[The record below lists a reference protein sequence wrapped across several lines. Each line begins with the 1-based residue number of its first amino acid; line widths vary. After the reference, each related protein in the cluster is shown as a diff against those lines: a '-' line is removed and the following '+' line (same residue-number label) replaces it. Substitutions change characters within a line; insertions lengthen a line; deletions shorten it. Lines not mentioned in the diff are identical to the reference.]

1 MWRCTASWGNFMK
14 AQTIDDAIEEF
25 EAMYREK
32 LWNSVVSG
40 QENLRR
46 ATDEFIE
53 FNDYRSRK

>member
-1 MWRCTASWGNFMK
+1 MK

-32 LWNSVVSG
+32 LWNSVVSE

-46 ATDEFIE
+46 ATDKFRVFDE
-53 FNDYRSRK
+53 YRKEK